1 MRTAAFAALLLACL
15 GTGCATNPVTGNKDL
30 VLMSEQD
37 EIAMG
42 EQVNAQ
48 VMQKERTY
56 GNVELQQ
63 YVQYVGSKIAARSH
77 RPNLNYRFTVLDS
90 KDVNAF
96 ALPGGHIFVTR
107 GLLAYLNSEAELAAV
122 LGHEIGH
129 VTARHA
135 VRQHSATQLTSIGAA
150 IGSAFIPGMGQ
161 AGYQLAGALGEAMLR
176 GYGREHELEADR
188 LGAEYL
194 ARTGY
199 DSDAM
204 LAVIGALKSQE
215 LLELRLAREEGREP
229 RVYHGLFST
238 HPDNDVR
245 LQEVV
250 ANADKV
256 TPVQNPFIGRNE
268 YMQHIN
274 GLVYGEG
281 ASQGIVRGRDFHHGG
296 LGFTVRFPAGWAIN
310 NLSDRLV
317 AVAPANGAYLQ
328 LTITRVDPKASPADL
343 ISGKMG
349 IARLGSEQS
358 LNIHG
363 LPAHTGTA
371 PVKTPEGE
379 RLARVTVIQMG
390 ARAYVLVG
398 LTPNSG
404 ALDRFDGAFMETART
419 FRPLTREERE
429 SAAHEQRVR
438 TFLANDR
445 TTFENLARNS
455 PIEKFP
461 EEQIRLING
470 LYPRG
475 TIQPGQVMKTVQ

>member
-1 MRTAAFAALLLACL
+1 MRTAALPFLLIACL
-15 GTGCATNPVTGNKDL
+15 CAGCATNPVTGGKDL
-30 VLMSEQD
+30 VLMSEKD

-48 VMQKERTY
+48 IMQQERVY
-56 GNVELQQ
+56 NDIELQN
-63 YVQYVGSKIAARSH
+63 YVQYVGNKLAQKSH

-90 KDVNAF
+90 KEVNAF
-96 ALPGGHIFVTR
+96 ALPGGHIYVTR
-107 GLLAYLNSEAELAAV
+107 GLLSYLNSEAELAAV

-150 IGSAFIPGMGQ
+150 IGSAFIPGVGQ
-161 AGYQLAGALGEAMLR
+161 AGYQLAGVLGETLLR

-199 DSDAM
+199 DPDAM

-215 LLELRLAREEGREP
+215 LLEFRLAREEGREP

-238 HPDNDVR
+238 HPDNDTR
-245 LQEVV
+245 LQEIV
-250 ANADKV
+250 ANASQV
-256 TPVQNPFIGRNE
+256 TPVQNPFVGRND
-268 YMQHIN
+268 YMQRVN

-281 ASQGIVRGRDFHHGG
+281 TGQGIVKGRDFYHGG
-296 LGFTVRFPAGWAIN
+296 LGFAMRFPQAWAIN
-310 NLSDRLV
+310 NLSDRLI
-317 AVAPANGAYLQ
+317 AVAPGNGAYLQ
-328 LTITRVDPKASPADL
+328 VTLTRVDPKSSPQDFFAA
-343 ISGKMG
+343 KMG
-349 IARLGSEQS
+349 IERLGNEQALS
-358 LNIHG
+358 IHG

-371 PVKTPEGE
+371 PVNTGEGQ
-379 RLARVTVIQMG
+379 RLARLTVIQMG
-390 ARAYVLVG
+390 NRAFVLVG

-404 ALDRFDGAFMETART
+404 AFSRYDGAFVDTART
-419 FRPLTREERE
+419 FRPLTRAERE
-429 SAAHEQRVR
+429 FASKEQRVR
-438 TFLANDR
+438 TFVANDK
-445 TTFENLARNS
+445 TTFANLAQTS

-470 LYPRG
+470 RYPRG
-475 TIQPGQVMKTVQ
+475 DIRPGEVMKTVQ